1 MKNSQTNNVGEQ
13 KRSLITEVEI
23 KTEERYPETFLTEYG
38 QKKKLVT
45 WKYDLKKFDPQG
57 RLNK

>member
-45 WKYDLKKFDPQG
+45 RGQ
-57 RLNK
+57 NMT